1 MKEDPIPFS
10 LSTRMTPPWFI
21 LVESEKG
28 IGSSFMIHL
37 PASDKAP
44 AHDDKPRETV
54 RRGGGEILLI
64 DDEEMILDVASGMLE
79 NLGYTVVTALGGKE
93 GVRVFGEHR
102 DAVVLVILDMIMPE
116 FSGRETFEVLRRLDP
131 SVRILLSSGYSMDG
145 QAKELMDAGCDGFIQ
160 KPFTMAELSARIGE
174 ILECDGVRAG

>member
-1 MKEDPIPFS
+1 M
-10 LSTRMTPPWFI
+10 
-21 LVESEKG
+21 
-28 IGSSFMIHL
+28 
-37 PASDKAP
+37 
-44 AHDDKPRETV
+44 
-54 RRGGGEILLI
+54 
-64 DDEEMILDVASGMLE
+64 
-79 NLGYTVVTALGGKE
+79 
-93 GVRVFGEHR
+93 FGEHR

-145 QAKELMDAGCDGFIQ
+145 HAKELMDAGCDGFIQ